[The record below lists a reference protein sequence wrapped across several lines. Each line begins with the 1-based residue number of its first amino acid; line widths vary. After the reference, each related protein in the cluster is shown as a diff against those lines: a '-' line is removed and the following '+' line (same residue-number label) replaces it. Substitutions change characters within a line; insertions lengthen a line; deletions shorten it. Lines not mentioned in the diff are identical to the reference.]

1 MLSKT
6 AAVTLVAAILTAQG
20 CATANYGR
28 QLPLAEGS
36 KQVMGCKDI
45 DNEIA
50 RVNEFID
57 KVKKDNPEG
66 SFIFNDFGIGNSNEK
81 KAALESAD
89 RRLAQLAELKKEKK
103 CDASR

>member
-1 MLSKT
+1 MMSKT
-6 AAVTLVAAILTAQG
+6 AALTLVAAILMAQG
-20 CATANYGR
+20 CATTHYGR

-45 DNEIA
+45 DAEIA

-57 KVKKDNPEG
+57 QVKKDNPET
-66 SFIFNDFGIGNSNEK
+66 SLVFMDFGVGNSREK
-81 KAALESAD
+81 KEALESAD